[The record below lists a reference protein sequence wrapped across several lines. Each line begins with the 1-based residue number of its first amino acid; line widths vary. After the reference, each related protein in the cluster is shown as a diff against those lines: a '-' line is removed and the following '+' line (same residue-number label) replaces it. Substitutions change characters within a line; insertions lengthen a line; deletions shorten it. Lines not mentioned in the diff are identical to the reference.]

1 MTSMLCD
8 ECGKNKAT
16 VHLTEIVNDL
26 ITKLNLCES
35 CAKAKGAEAEQHFG
49 IADLL
54 SALSDV
60 EQPAVSGPAAAAGVP
75 APKNKC
81 ARCGLTYEDFKR
93 VGRLGCGEC
102 YKTFKT
108 SLAPLLKRIHG
119 ANQHLGKSP
128 SQEALDEQKVVS
140 KRSQELEE
148 AKLDLAKAIK
158 SEDFEV
164 AATLRDKI
172 KFLEKKAKESSK
184 GPSKEAK

>member
-1 MTSMLCD
+1 MLCD

-60 EQPAVSGPAAAAGVP
+60 DTPHQPVLPGGTAS
-75 APKNKC
+75 KNKC
-81 ARCGLTYEDFKR
+81 SHCGLTYDDFKR
-93 VGRLGCGEC
+93 IGRLGCGEC
-102 YKTFKT
+102 YKVFRT
-108 SLAPLLKRIHG
+108 SLTPLLKRIHG

-128 SQEALDEQKVVS
+128 SPQAMDEFKTNH
-140 KRSQELEE
+140 KRRQELE
-148 AKLDLAKAIK
+148 LAKSDLLKAVK
-158 SEDFEV
+158 NEEFEV
-164 AATLRDKI
+164 AAGLRDKI
-172 KFLEKKAKESSK
+172 KFLEKKVKEGK
-184 GPSKEAK
+184 

>member
-1 MTSMLCD
+1 MLCD

-60 EQPAVSGPAAAAGVP
+60 EAPAAPTAPGVAAS
-75 APKNKC
+75 KNKC
-81 ARCGLTYEDFKR
+81 SSCGLTYEDFKR

-102 YKTFKT
+102 YKVFKT

-119 ANQHLGKSP
+119 ANQHIGKSP
-128 SQEALDEQKVVS
+128 NPQALDELKTTHKYQ
-140 KRSQELEE
+140 QELEQV
-148 AKLDLAKAIK
+148 KQDLLKAVK
-158 SEDFEV
+158 NEEFEV
-164 AATLRDKI
+164 AAGLRDKI
-172 KFLEKKAKESSK
+172 KFLEKKAK
-184 GPSKEAK
+184 GPK

>member
-1 MTSMLCD
+1 MSSGSMLCD

-60 EQPAVSGPAAAAGVP
+60 EQPAPGGVP
-75 APKNKC
+75 GAPAGAAVKHKC
-81 ARCGLTYEDFKR
+81 ARCGLSYEDFKR

-128 SQEALDEQKVVS
+128 NPQALDEQKS
-140 KRSQELEE
+140 NLKRSQELEQ
-148 AKLDLAKAIK
+148 AKQELAKAVK
-158 SEDFEV
+158 NEDFEV

-172 KFLEKKAKESSK
+172 KFLEKKVKES
-184 GPSKEAK
+184 AKPAK